1 MGGGC
6 LIHGLAEA
14 AHLGDGVCVGLQGMI
29 GPGFAQLV
37 GDRLLRGGGL
47 LEDAFDWGRRL
58 GGERLSLCHV
68 AWIWET
74 LIHVAMMSKSW

>member
-1 MGGGC
+1 
-6 LIHGLAEA
+6 
-14 AHLGDGVCVGLQGMI
+14 
-29 GPGFAQLV
+29 
-37 GDRLLRGGGL
+37 

>member
-1 MGGGC
+1 
-6 LIHGLAEA
+6 LARDSRSWSA
-14 AHLGDGVCVGLQGMI
+14 IVCCD
-29 GPGFAQLV
+29 A
-37 GDRLLRGGGL
+37 GGL
-47 LEDAFDWGRRL
+47 LEDEFDWGRRL